1 VASELDIGSTFAF
14 FIKTRHAEDPMS
26 TSVINSNVSPEQ
38 NNNQTKQRQK
48 SDINILI
55 VEDNAV
61 NQKVLRQQLSKQGYT
76 VAVADNGLDC
86 LSHLQNTKHWRASA
100 SDPSHSSTSSTT
112 SDPSTS
118 SLSTISVILM
128 DIEMP
133 KMDGLTATREIRT
146 WEHQGKIS
154 NHIPIIAVSA
164 NARQEQRELALGAG
178 MDDSVA
184 KPFRIAELVPKIER
198 LVGWS

>member
-26 TSVINSNVSPEQ
+26 TSVINSNLSLEQ

-100 SDPSHSSTSSTT
+100 SSPLPTSTSHLSTSST
-112 SDPSTS
+112 
-118 SLSTISVILM
+118 LSTISVILM

>member
-1 VASELDIGSTFAF
+1 VASELDVGSTFAF

-26 TSVINSNVSPEQ
+26 TSVINSNLSLGQ
-38 NNNQTKQRQK
+38 SNNQTKQRQK

-86 LSHLQNTKHWRASA
+86 LSHLQSTKHWRASS
-100 SDPSHSSTSSTT
+100 SDPSHPSTSLPSTSST
-112 SDPSTS
+112 
-118 SLSTISVILM
+118 LATISVILM

-146 WEHQGKIS
+146 WEQQGKIS

-164 NARQEQRELALGAG
+164 NARQEQRELAIKAG